1 MHTYL
6 WLLHAW
12 ILLSIPIPTR
22 WRERYQQDFLSCFL
36 ISLTWTFFALQ
47 FAGTDTWLAN
57 PALPDDIL
65 RESVPGNIRRAEHFV
80 SFLKRLVQY
89 LKGRLQTEQVESEGP
104 VSFLNSLQSQ
114 AGIDQKTLKFC
125 YDRLHSLLLTL
136 EVTDTDEF
144 MHIQC
149 VCDFATLVGTYTRGF
164 SIIIEPYDERMPNV
178 PDPVLQA
185 CIDPYSLVPLCLH
198 FTTRICKLIQNENTG
213 CLVFRTSSSFH
224 FRLFACDAYVKHLF
238 TDFCFEAGV
247 VSLIT
252 NLLKVTV
259 IKNWLNVLVVS
270 AQSFVGSSIHLW
282 LEFRTCAGFVC
293 EL

>member
-1 MHTYL
+1 
-6 WLLHAW
+6 
-12 ILLSIPIPTR
+12 
-22 WRERYQQDFLSCFL
+22 
-36 ISLTWTFFALQ
+36 LQ

-213 CLVFRTSSSFH
+213 CLVFRTSSSLH

-238 TDFCFEAGV
+238 TDFYFEAGV

-252 NLLKVTV
+252 NLLKVKV